1 MCSYNRAIQLCISFS
16 CLVDVLGIWNPLVLV
31 SRKKKIAE
39 KPNGGNPDYLK
50 MTSFAEIVRVADR
63 QKISDALQKY

>member
-1 MCSYNRAIQLCISFS
+1 MCSYNRSPGHLG
-16 CLVDVLGIWNPLVLV
+16 LVATGQQ
-31 SRKKKIAE
+31 KKKIAE